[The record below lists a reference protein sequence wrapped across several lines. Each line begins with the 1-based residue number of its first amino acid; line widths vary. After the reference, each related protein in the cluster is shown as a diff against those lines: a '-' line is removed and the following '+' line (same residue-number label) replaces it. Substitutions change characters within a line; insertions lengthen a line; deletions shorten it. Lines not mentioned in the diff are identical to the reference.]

1 MTRSKKL
8 LFQIPVV
15 VAVLGVGVAWKAGA
29 GEWFH
34 PTGIDRELPQESAD
48 WSSTQCQPPRLRTPG
63 YGDDASAKDE
73 MVGCELYVVRVQEV
87 RDEGATRNRPPR
99 VRLAVEEV
107 LRGPARTEP
116 IPAVFTP
123 EMGKMRC
130 GTSVLADRAAGVPA
144 EHVAGPPV
152 GARLIVAGGWNARQ
166 SWFEVHGERVW
177 AYGDAKRTELLK
189 LAQATPAVR

>member
-8 LFQIPVV
+8 LFQIPAV
-15 VAVLGVGVAWKAGA
+15 VAVLGVGVAWQAGA

-34 PTGIDRELPQESAD
+34 PTDIDRELPKESAD
-48 WSSTQCQPPRLRTPG
+48 WSTTQCRPPPH
-63 YGDDASAKDE
+63 YNPAYDDAPPKDE
-73 MVGCELYVVRVQEV
+73 MGGCELYVVRVLEV

-107 LRGPARTEP
+107 LRGPARKEP

-123 EMGKMRC
+123 AMGKMRC
-130 GTSVLADRAAGVPA
+130 GTSVLADRAAGVPDA
-144 EHVAGPPV
+144 HVAGPQV

-166 SWFEVHGERVW
+166 SWFEVTGERVW